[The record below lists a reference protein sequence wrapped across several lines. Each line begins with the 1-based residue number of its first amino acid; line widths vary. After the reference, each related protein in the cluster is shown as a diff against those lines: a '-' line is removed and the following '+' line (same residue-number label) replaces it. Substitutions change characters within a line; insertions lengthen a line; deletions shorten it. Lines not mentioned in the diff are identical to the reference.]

1 MRCCLMHRL
10 AVVLLLSL
18 AIGPFAWQ
26 SAHAKPHAAPT
37 PSAPRAAAT
46 PSDQC
51 LAAIE
56 VAQHHYDTP
65 PGLLAVMA
73 KVESGRPNANGALQP
88 WPWTVDADGTGILFP
103 SKEAAIAWTRN
114 ALATNAAAYVD
125 VGCLQVD
132 LRMHPHAF
140 RTLDDAFDP
149 NSNADYG
156 AHFLRVLH
164 DGPARGNWFTAIGLY
179 HSSTPELAATYRTQV
194 AAVAAGLPMPPAP
207 ASTRVIR
214 LDLAGGGVLRI
225 RFTRQPARV
234 HRRLTPCQI
243 NRILGSDLVRPV
255 AGCGR

>member
-1 MRCCLMHRL
+1 MRRRLTHRL

-18 AIGPFAWQ
+18 AFSPFARRPAEARPDAQ
-26 SAHAKPHAAPT
+26 AS
-37 PSAPRAAAT
+37 PSA
-46 PSDQC
+46 QC
-51 LAAIE
+51 LAAIDI
-56 VAQHHYDTP
+56 AQHRYGTP

-73 KVESGRPNANGALQP
+73 KVESGRPGANGALEP

-103 SKEAAIAWTRN
+103 TKQAAIAWTRN
-114 ALATNAAAYVD
+114 ALATDAATYVD

-132 LRMHPHAF
+132 LRMHPQAF

-149 NSNADYG
+149 AANADYG

-164 DGPARGNWFTAIGLY
+164 DGAAHGNWFTAIGLY
-179 HSSTPELAATYRTQV
+179 HSSTPEMAAVYRMQV
-194 AAVAAGLPMPPAP
+194 AAVGAGLPMPPTSP
-207 ASTRVIR
+207 GRHVVR
-214 LDLAGGGVLRI
+214 LNLVGGGVLRI
-225 RFTRQPARV
+225 NFTRQPARV

>member
-1 MRCCLMHRL
+1 MRCRLMHRL
-10 AVVLLLSL
+10 AAVLFLSV
-18 AIGPFAWQ
+18 AFGPFAWQ
-26 SAHAKPHAAPT
+26 PAQAKPHAAPT
-37 PSAPRAAAT
+37 PSA
-46 PSDQC
+46 QC

-56 VAQHHYDTP
+56 VAQHRYDTP
-65 PGLLAVMA
+65 PGLLTVMA
-73 KVESGRPNANGALQP
+73 KVESGRPGANGALQP
-88 WPWTVDADGTGILFP
+88 WPWTVDADGTGINFP
-103 SKEAAIAWTRN
+103 TKEAAIAWTQS
-114 ALATNAAAYVD
+114 ALATKAATYVD

-140 RTLDDAFDP
+140 GTLDDAFDP

-156 AHFLRVLH
+156 AHFLRELH

-179 HSSTPELAATYRTQV
+179 HSSTPELAAIYRTQV

-207 ASTRVIR
+207 SSTRVIR
-214 LDLAGGGVLRI
+214 LDLVGGGVLRI

>member
-1 MRCCLMHRL
+1 MRRCSTRRL
-10 AVVLLLSL
+10 AVVILLSL
-18 AIGPFAWQ
+18 AFGPFVRQ
-26 SAHAKPHAAPT
+26 SADAMAHAAAS
-37 PSAPRAAAT
+37 PSA
-46 PSDQC
+46 QC
-51 LAAIE
+51 LAAIDN
-56 VAQHHYDTP
+56 AQHRYGTP

-73 KVESGRPNANGALQP
+73 KVESGRPGADGVLEP

-103 SKEAAIAWTRN
+103 TKQAAIEWTRN
-114 ALATNAAAYVD
+114 AVATEAATYVD

-149 NSNADYG
+149 AANADYG
-156 AHFLRVLH
+156 ARFLRSLH

-179 HSSTPELAATYRTQV
+179 HSSTPEMAAIYRMQV

-207 ASTRVIR
+207 PGSHVVR
-214 LDLAGGGVLRI
+214 LNLVGGGVLRI
-225 RFTRQPARV
+225 NFTRQPARV

-243 NRILGSDLVRPV
+243 NRILGSDLARPV

>member
-1 MRCCLMHRL
+1 MHRL
-10 AVVLLLSL
+10 AVVLLVSL
-18 AIGPFAWQ
+18 AIGPFARQ

-114 ALATNAAAYVD
+114 ALATKTAAYVD

-132 LRMHPHAF
+132 LRMHPRAF

-179 HSSTPELAATYRTQV
+179 HSSTPELAATYRMQV